1 MTKRIIA
8 LVLALCV
15 VFAFAACKKNDGD
28 DNNTTTDSNAVSDEN
43 VGGVDADTP
52 ADESTEPETTP
63 DGETVAPETTDSAA
77 AEDTTKGS
85 QSSATPSTGNKP
97 QSLST
102 AADIV
107 NYFNT
112 AINKVKPSSKSVTSK
127 YLKNSQVGKAQLG
140 NLPSFVQS
148 LANSLISSNMGEDE
162 TKKNVTYTSTAD
174 KNKNFPVEGQ
184 TWSSKLSASDV
195 QSAKADPKNGGYVV
209 TLVLKADAASD
220 KVTAGTGHAPKAFS
234 VVTPDQIYANAG
246 GASSMISNVKVGFQN
261 CKIIA
266 TVDANGNVTDAVYHM
281 EWNLQLRAVGMDIS
295 IWFGIDQEFSI
306 KW

>member
-15 VFAFAACKKNDGD
+15 VFAFAACKKNDD
-28 DNNTTTDSNAVSDEN
+28 DNNTTTGESNVSSEDIS
-43 VGGVDADTP
+43 GVDADTP
-52 ADESTEPETTP
+52 ADDSTEPETTP
-63 DGETVAPETTDSAA
+63 DGETVAPETTDSVAA
-77 AEDTTKGS
+77 DDTTKGS
-85 QSSATPSTGNKP
+85 QSSSTPSTGNKP
-97 QSLST
+97 QSLNST
-102 AADIV
+102 ADIV

-162 TKKNVTYTSTAD
+162 SKKNVTYTSTAE
-174 KNKNFPVEGQ
+174 KNKGFPVEGQ
-184 TWSSKLSASDV
+184 SWSSKLSASDI
-195 QSAKADPKNGGYVV
+195 QSAKADPKNGGYVI
-209 TLVLKADAASD
+209 TLVLKADPASD
-220 KVTAGTGHAPKAFS
+220 KVTAGSGHAPKAFS

-261 CKIIA
+261 CKIVA
-266 TVDANGNVTDAVYHM
+266 TVDANGHVTDAVYHM

-295 IWFGIDQEFSI
+295 IWFGIDQEFAI